1 MPKQFIYT
9 FVSRNLKN
17 EIETHN
23 CPAASL
29 QEAVAAFEGEGTVFA
44 VYQNRNSAQNWL
56 AQKD

>member
-9 FVSRNLKN
+9 FVSRNLKD

-23 CPAASL
+23 CPAVSL
-29 QEAVAAFEGEGTVFA
+29 QDAVAAYKGEGVVFA